1 MGKFNTKTR
10 ILLMLFCGM
19 LSCSPHTGE
28 LSTKHPIG
36 ALAREQPPKN
46 VILMLGD
53 GMGLSQI
60 TGAMYSKKKGL
71 QLERFENIGLQKT
84 PCKDD
89 LVTDSAAAATAIARG
104 IKADKNSFGSNDK
117 YTAPPTTLEE
127 LKELGGLP
135 G

>member
-1 MGKFNTKTR
+1 
-10 ILLMLFCGM
+10 
-19 LSCSPHTGE
+19 
-28 LSTKHPIG
+28 
-36 ALAREQPPKN
+36 
-46 VILMLGD
+46 MLGD